1 LIDHILSPRHREVKE
16 YDAEYGEELTWIDG
30 VDCYRI
36 NLSEFSN
43 GKVRNRGEFYISVD
57 GKKCYYIDND
67 TNEFVEAVK

>member
-1 LIDHILSPRHREVKE
+1 MTEMCYYEIIVI

-57 GKKCYYIDND
+57 GEKCFYIDND